1 MTLRFE
7 PQHKFHPHLRRSRR
21 HPDRLCAQALV
32 RMEGGRISLLYSF
45 LCFIFLL
52 INQIEI
58 CQWLMF

>member
-32 RMEGGRISLLYSF
+32 RHGRRKDLIAVLIPLFYISP
-45 LCFIFLL
+45 
-52 INQIEI
+52 N
-58 CQWLMF
+58 